1 MANTQNIV
9 KEEIRAKAKAL
20 NLDAFTS
27 REFFREKAVQDFF
40 RGQSS
45 ASPETNGVIR
55 ANFNEFLDSEIGELH
70 LEMENKVNALITDE
84 LVSAIAA
91 FNTQQELKNNLEEE
105 IRVLERSKLFVDN
118 KDKVHGQM
126 KIMEIDIEIDTK
138 KTELDAV
145 QKAYIQAYKAG
156 LESTTLPKD
165 LWVLVNE
172 VTNIRNEYQ
181 KQIDE
186 EIELLQ
192 TRMIALKRMYSQI
205 NLVDDIKG
213 MISERLG
220 NVHSNIDLTITSSEE
235 QVPLIQSQ
243 VK

>member
-9 KEEIRAKAKAL
+9 KEEIRAKAKVL

-70 LEMENKVNALITDE
+70 LEMENKVNTLITDE

-156 LESTTLPKD
+156 LETTTLPKD

-186 EIELLQ
+186 EIEVLQ
-192 TRMIALKRMYSQI
+192 TRMIALQRISTQI
-205 NLVDDIKG
+205 NLVDDIKN

-220 NVHSNIDLTITSSEE
+220 NVQSKIDLAITSSEE
-235 QVPLIQSQ
+235 QVPFIQSQ